1 MINRLQHSRQH
12 FSGCLALTAVLV
24 LLVGKSVHLGQE
36 CGDSCCS
43 IDVEAASE
51 SLECSCCH
59 HSHDASEDESGEEPG
74 ENHDQHQCPV
84 CSVLSHVTQCP
95 LIVGLPSE
103 SQLVTLIDDHVI
115 SVATAGPQSSP
126 LPRGPPES
134 A

>member
-1 MINRLQHSRQH
+1 MINRLRHSQQH
-12 FSGCLALTAVLV
+12 FGGWLALTAVFV

-36 CGDSCCS
+36 CGDNCCV
-43 IDVEAASE
+43 IDVEAAAKSPD
-51 SLECSCCH
+51 CSCCH
-59 HSHDASEDESGEEPG
+59 HSSDASEDESGG
-74 ENHDQHQCPV
+74 EQNHDQHQCPV

-103 SQLVTLIDDHVI
+103 FQLVTLIDDHVVC
-115 SVATAGPQSSP
+115 VATAGPQASP